1 MKRRLV
7 LFVGMFAV
15 GCLLGSL
22 IPKEEAVVDGLAQTT
37 GFLIMEK
44 REEPIELEWVPLE
57 NVWIPKSTEA
67 YVPVQGIAKD
77 EEKAQ
82 FNKYVISMLSTDIE
96 NALKTYNPEAWYRLD
111 SAYVDVITESVG
123 NPGQFRIVVNVN
135 TEKTIERL
143 VFYVELDNKTELIR
157 YSQMHV

>member
-1 MKRRLV
+1 MKRRFV

-44 REEPIELEWVPLE
+44 REDPIDLEWALVD
-57 NVWIPKSTEA
+57 NVWIPEATEA
-67 YVPVQGIAKD
+67 YVPVQGISKD

-82 FNKYVISMLSTDIE
+82 FNKCVISMLSTDIE
-96 NALKTYNPEAWYRLD
+96 SALKTYNPDAWYCLD

-123 NPGQFRIVVNVN
+123 KPGQFRIVVNVN
-135 TEKTIERL
+135 TENTIERL
-143 VFYVELDNKTELIR
+143 VFDVELDNKTELIR

>member
-7 LFVGMFAV
+7 LFVGIFAV

-22 IPKEEAVVDGLAQTT
+22 IPKEEVVVDGLAQTT
-37 GFLIMEK
+37 GFLVMEK
-44 REEPIELEWVPLE
+44 REEPIKSEWIPVD

-82 FNKYVISMLSTDIE
+82 FNEYVISMLSADIE
-96 NALKTYNPEAWYRLD
+96 KALETYNPGVWYRLD
-111 SAYVDVITESVG
+111 SAYVDIITQSVG
-123 NPGQFRIVVNVN
+123 EPGQFRIVVNVN
-135 TEKTIERL
+135 TENTIERL
-143 VFYVELDNKTELIR
+143 VFDVESDNKTELIR